1 MTLDELKSKNINAD
15 KIILIEE
22 KMKDITRI
30 STNISESV
38 IIFMIKSDMEI
49 LNTVISIGTILKAFK
64 SKAKKYIVFI
74 PGENN
79 DIIDHLLVT
88 GNMNYFNIETLNF
101 DLIPID
107 VDLLSLENDNILKEL
122 YVENNL
128 TSIDNLSNAL
138 VKFQNIFGKIKNKY
152 IKGDLSERFCKA
164 LEIKER
170 EMGLNNSDELLGMI
184 VLDRSVDFL
193 TLVSSNYTF
202 EGLIDENF
210 GINFGK
216 IKIEESTLK
225 EGLGKEPIKSKKL
238 IPYNLTS
245 KNNPFYSSFRCMHYL
260 DVTRFIISI
269 REYYKQVANQNKKD
283 KKMELSKLNEL
294 TKDINDFITIKDTLV
309 MLENLLNYVVKPIQ
323 TQEYIKYIE
332 KEQLML
338 AGDLPDNLNNFYEEH
353 LYQKKDL
360 IPLLKLLIIESLTQN
375 GIKDYQNLK
384 REIINIYGFQYI
396 FLFHDLEAIGWL
408 KEKVFLNNL
417 FNLRKNI
424 SEVTH
429 NQINEK
435 LGLVNL
441 KYDPQ
446 NITDCSYV
454 FGGYCPLSLRLIEY
468 AINGRWY
475 KIMDTL
481 KKIPGYVSC
490 PDNENAIS
498 EPENEENIIVIVFL
512 GGITYTEIEGIRY
525 LNRKFNEEFIS
536 KKRNK
541 KTQFVIITTG
551 ILNVKKIF
559 GHFGIKEKPSFT
571 MKQFGDGCKIKAT
584 KSKI

>member
-1 MTLDELKSKNINAD
+1 
-15 KIILIEE
+15 
-22 KMKDITRI
+22 
-30 STNISESV
+30 
-38 IIFMIKSDMEI
+38 
-49 LNTVISIGTILKAFK
+49 
-64 SKAKKYIVFI
+64 
-74 PGENN
+74 
-79 DIIDHLLVT
+79 
-88 GNMNYFNIETLNF
+88 
-101 DLIPID
+101 
-107 VDLLSLENDNILKEL
+107 
-122 YVENNL
+122 
-128 TSIDNLSNAL
+128 
-138 VKFQNIFGKIKNKY
+138 
-152 IKGDLSERFCKA
+152 
-164 LEIKER
+164 
-170 EMGLNNSDELLGMI
+170 
-184 VLDRSVDFL
+184 
-193 TLVSSNYTF
+193 
-202 EGLIDENF
+202 
-210 GINFGK
+210 
-216 IKIEESTLK
+216 
-225 EGLGKEPIKSKKL
+225 
-238 IPYNLTS
+238 
-245 KNNPFYSSFRCMHYL
+245 MHYL

-396 FLFHDLEAIGWL
+396 FLFRDLEAIGWL

-481 KKIPGYVSC
+481 KKIPGYISC